1 MSLAPRI
8 TLIGVA
14 LLLCA
19 CASSPLPRISTAG
32 ARFHEGET
40 PVVRDE
46 ELAKDLLAVQSMP
59 VAAASAPTERF
70 MVALQRRVQ
79 LHDWKKP
86 IRIEGKAGKW
96 EVSFDDRPL
105 HKQGGSEWSP
115 GLFDRL
121 FPASK
126 FKLQGYDPLVAAPGA
141 GAPVVLGFEDV
152 TTLRREMSFRPGNEA
167 YVPATAVIEFG
178 NRRGRDGAQPARV
191 RLFNTF
197 KIREAKL
204 QGGTAKLA
212 YNLTAGIE
220 ANLANTYIVKNGF
233 TGLLRPDKNVDQ
245 LGLFGLEL
253 YDPTKIPVVFVHGL
267 NSSPAIWRSV
277 VNDIYADPVL
287 SARYQPLLFIY
298 PTGLSVPGAGAHFRR
313 CLNAYR
319 ATWDPDGNDANFER
333 MLIVG
338 HSMGGL
344 LTRLQVID
352 SGDELW
358 KAFFTRPIDEN
369 RWLTPSQ
376 KASVKEALIFESQ
389 GFVDRVVFV
398 AVPHRGSKIADLGIV
413 RLAVRLIKLPITAAD
428 MAAYAVIKER
438 SSLNPALLRYNSLGL
453 RSVDMLSPNHP
464 YFTALDKQPIA
475 VPFHSIIGDRGKRNG
490 SESSDGVVPY
500 WSAHLDHA
508 ESEKIIPHGHSC
520 TEKQEAVTEILRI
533 LRLHAKAG

>member
-8 TLIGVA
+8 TTLGIA

-19 CASSPLPRISTAG
+19 CASSPLPRINTAG
-32 ARFHEGET
+32 TRLAAGET

-46 ELAKDLLAVQSMP
+46 ELASDLLALQSMP
-59 VAAASAPTERF
+59 VAGASEATERF
-70 MVALQRRVQ
+70 VVALQRRVQ

-86 IRIEGKAGKW
+86 IRIEGRAGGW
-96 EVSFDDRPL
+96 EISFDDHPL
-105 HKQGGSEWSP
+105 REQGGSEWSP

-126 FKLQGYDPLVAAPGA
+126 FKLEGYDPLVAARGA

-152 TTLRREMSFRPGNEA
+152 KTLRREMSFRPGNEA

-178 NRRGRDGAQPARV
+178 NRPGRDGTLPARV

-204 QGGTAKLA
+204 QGGTVELA
-212 YNLTAGIE
+212 YNLTASVE
-220 ANLANTYIVKNGF
+220 ANLANTYIVKNGMA
-233 TGLLRPDKNVDQ
+233 GLLRPDKNVDQ
-245 LGLFGLEL
+245 LGLFGLDL
-253 YDPTKIPVVFVHGL
+253 YDPAKIPVVFVHGL

-287 SARYQPLLFIY
+287 NARYQPLLFIY

-313 CLNAYR
+313 RLNEYR
-319 ATWDPDGNDANFER
+319 ATWDPDGNDANFDR

-352 SGDELW
+352 SGEELW
-358 KAFFTRPIDEN
+358 KAFFTRPIDDN
-369 RWLTPSQ
+369 KWLTASQ
-376 KASVKEALIFESQ
+376 KATVKDALIFKSQ
-389 GFVDRVVFV
+389 DYVDRVVFV
-398 AVPHRGSKIADLGIV
+398 AVPHRGSKIADMSIV
-413 RLAVRLIKLPITAAD
+413 RFAIRLIKLPITAAD
-428 MAAYAVIKER
+428 MAAYAVTKER

-464 YFTALDKQPIA
+464 YFTALDKRPIT

-500 WSAHLDHA
+500 WSSHLDHA
-508 ESEKIIPHGHSC
+508 ESEKVIPHGHSC
-520 TEKQEAVTEILRI
+520 TQKREAVAEILRI
-533 LRLHAKAG
+533 LKLHAKAG